1 MTSRSADPGNR
12 RTLLDRMGE
21 SREWEPD
28 VLTPELSEEI
38 SSAVAQ
44 RVNAELGPAT
54 LQQPVEQI
62 ADTVKEAIQRQLQQ
76 ALKRR
81 DLSISLQEEDAIG
94 VELFHRMVGLGFLEE
109 LLPPARVDLTEII
122 VNPDGRLW
130 VMEKGKTHFTL
141 LEENSF
147 TPAQLMDV
155 IDKIL
160 APLGRRV
167 TEAEPIAS
175 CRLPRS
181 ARLPAGA
188 RVHVVIPPI
197 AVGTKGAQAA
207 EYPALN
213 IRLFEEEPVVPE
225 QLVEWGALNE
235 EMLEFLASVVRNH
248 NSIVIAGGTGTGKT
262 TMLGTLLTY
271 IPPEDRVVTIEDT
284 AELRLTVPHWVSL
297 ESRPPSVEGKYEM
310 SMADLINASLRMTP
324 TWIIVGEIRTG
335 LACAQLLQTQISG
348 HSGMSTIHAETPR
361 KAVQTLVLR
370 GLQSGQLPKVA
381 AIKTLIALA
390 VDCFVQI
397 QYDRQG
403 ARRVTHISEVDE
415 ELRGGEVH
423 LREIFRLREDSGEP
437 AWEKIEEPQR
447 LAR

>member
-1 MTSRSADPGNR
+1 MTLGTVERANR
-12 RTLLDRMGE
+12 RTLLNRMGE

-28 VLTPELSEEI
+28 VLTGAQREEMASE
-38 SSAVAQ
+38 VAQ

-62 ADTVKEAIQRQLQQ
+62 ADTVQEVIQRQLEQ

-81 DLSISLQEEDAIG
+81 EVQISLQEEDSLAL
-94 VELFHRMVGLGFLEE
+94 ELFHRMVGLGFLEE
-109 LLPPARVDLTEII
+109 LLPPARTDLTEII

-130 VMEKGKTHFTL
+130 VMEKGRTHFTL
-141 LEENSF
+141 LEEQSF
-147 TPAQLMDV
+147 TRAQLMDV
-155 IDKIL
+155 VDKIL

-225 QLVEWGALNE
+225 QLVGWGALNE
-235 EMLEFLASVVRNH
+235 EMLEFLSQVVRKRK
-248 NSIVIAGGTGTGKT
+248 SMVIAGGTGTGKT
-262 TMLGTLLTY
+262 TMLAALLTF

-284 AELRLTVPHWVSL
+284 AELRLTASHWVSL
-297 ESRPPSVEGKYEM
+297 ESRPPSVEGKYEI

-324 TWIIVGEIRTG
+324 TWVIVGEIRTG
-335 LACAQLLQTQISG
+335 MACAQLLQTQISG
-348 HSGMSTIHAETPR
+348 HSGMSTIHADTPR

-397 QYDRQG
+397 QYDRRG
-403 ARRVTHISEVDE
+403 MRRVTHISEVDE
-415 ELRGGEVH
+415 ELQGGEVQ
-423 LREIFRLREDSGEP
+423 LRDIFRFTEDSGEP
-437 AWEKIEEPQR
+437 TWERVEEPQR
-447 LAR
+447 LAT

>member
-28 VLTPELSEEI
+28 VLTPEEREEI
-38 SSAVAQ
+38 SGAVAQ

-62 ADTVKEAIQRQLQQ
+62 ADTVMESIQRQLEQS
-76 ALKRR
+76 LKRR
-81 DLSISLQEEDAIG
+81 DLQISLQEEDSIG

-109 LLPPARVDLTEII
+109 LLPPARTDLTEII

-130 VMEKGKTHFTL
+130 MMEKGKTHFTL

-197 AVGTKGAQAA
+197 AVGTTGAQAA

-248 NSIVIAGGTGTGKT
+248 KSIVIAGGTGTGKT
-262 TMLGTLLTY
+262 TMLGALLTY

-284 AELRLTVPHWVSL
+284 AELRLMVSHWVSL
-297 ESRPPSVEGKYEM
+297 ESRPPSVEGKYEI

-324 TWIIVGEIRTG
+324 TWVIVGEIRAG

-370 GLQSGQLPKVA
+370 GLQSGQLPKTV

-390 VDCFVQI
+390 VDCIVQI

-403 ARRVTHISEVDE
+403 LRRVTHIAEVDE
-415 ELRGGEVH
+415 ELRGGEVY
-423 LREIFRLREDSGEP
+423 LRDIFRLREDSGEA
-437 AWEKIEEPQR
+437 AWEKVEEPRR
-447 LAR
+447 LAM

>member
-1 MTSRSADPGNR
+1 MTVGTVDRANR

-28 VLTPELSEEI
+28 VLTGEQREEI
-38 SSAVAQ
+38 SSEVAQ
-44 RVNAELGPAT
+44 RVNSELGPAT
-54 LQQPVEQI
+54 LQQPVEEI
-62 ADTVKEAIQRQLQQ
+62 ADTVKEVIRRQLEQ

-81 DLSISLQEEDAIG
+81 ELSISLLEEDSLAL
-94 VELFHRMVGLGFLEE
+94 ELFHRMVGLGFLEE
-109 LLPPARVDLTEII
+109 LLPPARTDLTEII

-130 VMEKGKTHFTL
+130 VMEKGRTHFTL
-141 LEENSF
+141 LEEYSF
-147 TPAQLMDV
+147 TRAQLMDV
-155 IDKIL
+155 VDKVL

-167 TEAEPIAS
+167 TEAEPVAS

-197 AVGTKGAQAA
+197 AVGTKGAQAG

-213 IRLFEEEPVVPE
+213 IRLFEEQPLVPE
-225 QLVEWGALNE
+225 QLVGWGALSE
-235 EMLEFLASVVRNH
+235 EMLHFLAHVVQKRR
-248 NSIVIAGGTGTGKT
+248 SLVIAGGTGTGKT
-262 TMLGTLLTY
+262 TMLGALLAY
-271 IPPEDRVVTIEDT
+271 IPSEDRVVTIEDT

-297 ESRPPSVEGKYEM
+297 ESRPPSVEGKYEI

-324 TWIIVGEIRTG
+324 TWVIVGEIRTG

-348 HSGMSTIHAETPR
+348 HSGMSTIHAETPL

-390 VDCFVQI
+390 VDCLIQI

-403 ARRVTHISEVDE
+403 KRRVTHICEVDE
-415 ELRGGEVH
+415 ELQGGEVQ
-423 LREIFRLREDSGEP
+423 LRDIFRFREDSGEP
-437 AWEKIEEPQR
+437 AWERVEEPQR